1 MSSRAQSSGREL
13 EVEEIQTRGL
23 RVGECLAS
31 SSLKLL
37 ESGVE
42 SLRVY
47 QPTEIIQTW
56 KEKKRKNPPLF
67 KKVSLKSKLMS
78 G

>member
-1 MSSRAQSSGREL
+1 MSSRAQSSGREP

-47 QPTEIIQTW
+47 QPIEIIQTW
-56 KEKKRKNPPLF
+56 KEKKEKILHF
-67 KKVSLKSKLMS
+67 LKKCH
-78 G
+78 

>member
-1 MSSRAQSSGREL
+1 MSSRAQSSGREP

-37 ESGVE
+37 ESEVE

-56 KEKKRKNPPLF
+56 KKKEKNPPLF